1 MPFIL
6 LAKLLQLVAAWYAA
20 TLPSGTYIA
29 TMLDGI
35 AFVDERVGGVVASM
49 RIYCNDLQPLK
60 ALLPMLVSVS
70 GRVISAREEQPLKA
84 PLPMLVSV
92 SGRAISAREV
102 QF

>member
-49 RIYCNDLQPLK
+49 RIYCNEVQLLK
-60 ALLPMLVSVS
+60 ALSPMLVTPA
-70 GRVISAREEQPLKA
+70 GRVIS
-84 PLPMLVSV
+84 
-92 SGRAISAREV
+92 GREV
-102 QF
+102 QP

>member
-49 RIYCNDLQPLK
+49 RIYCNEEHCRKTLFS
-60 ALLPMLVSVS
+60 MLVTPAGRLISV
-70 GRVISAREEQPLKA
+70 RDEQ
-84 PLPMLVSV
+84 
-92 SGRAISAREV
+92 
-102 QF
+102 